1 MSEKELLTRNTAY
14 CIGAI
19 TIFAVV
25 CYLVFV
31 FGIPQ

>member
-1 MSEKELLTRNTAY
+1 MSEKGLLTKNIAY

-19 TIFAVV
+19 VIFAVV